1 MDEEAF
7 RVMAEDIF
15 NALPASFLKLMQNV
29 VIVIEDFA
37 PEHQLVAMDISSP
50 YHLLGLY
57 EGRPITEREAV
68 DSGMLPD
75 FIHLYRAPILAMQQR
90 TGQSIEVCIGDV
102 LIHEI
107 GHYFG
112 FSDAQMELIEA
123 EQFGGRKM

>member
-37 PEHQLVAMDISSP
+37 SEQLLISMDISSP

-75 FIHLYRAPILAMQQR
+75 FIHLYRLPILAMQQR
-90 TGQSIEVCIGDV
+90 TGQTVEACIGDV